1 MYSSSLKLYIILH
14 HTLAKKNLWRIL
26 QANVLTYFCITSLI
40 VCKLHILL
48 FTGKNVWYLPGF
60 GCIQPLDWAISKA
73 CLGDRRK
80 RLTLARQIQTSQ
92 STFLLPLGDSVA
104 LHGCGWEATAPL
116 WSIQNLVW
124 CQFFLFLIQV
134 WLYFGLLFLQGLFS
148 VSVLRLKTAGSKWT

>member
-1 MYSSSLKLYIILH
+1 MWSQIHVSFKMFYLMYSSSLKLYIILH

-48 FTGKNVWYLPGF
+48 FTGKNVSYLPDF

-80 RLTLARQIQTSQ
+80 RLMLTGQIQTSQ
-92 STFLLPLGDSVA
+92 STFSPSSGWQRSSAWLWLGGYGSPLVYPEPCLMSILSLFDSSLA
-104 LHGCGWEATAPL
+104 LFWFTFPSRTL
-116 WSIQNLVW
+116 
-124 CQFFLFLIQV
+124 
-134 WLYFGLLFLQGLFS
+134 
-148 VSVLRLKTAGSKWT
+148 